1 MTTMNNPTDG
11 AAPAAKSRLHRLLPH
26 PILTAALTVIWL
38 LLANSVSAGQ
48 FLLGLLFGWAIP
60 RFTLRFWPE
69 RVQAR
74 RPLVLLRFIGV
85 VLYDILVANLAV
97 AWLILRGPQRL
108 RPGFVELPLDLTSD
122 LAISL
127 LANTISLTPGTVSAR
142 LSPDRRTLLIH
153 ALDLTDSAALIAAI
167 KSRYEAP
174 LKQVFESC

>member
-1 MTTMNNPTDG
+1 MTNMRNPTEV
-11 AAPAAKSRLHRLLPH
+11 AAPTAKSSVYRLLPH
-26 PILTAALTVIWL
+26 PLLTAALTIIWL

-48 FLLGLLFGWAIP
+48 LLLGLLFGWSIP

-74 RPLVLLRFIGV
+74 HPLALLRFIGI

-108 RPGFVELPLDLTSD
+108 RPGFVEIPLDLTSD